1 MTTSSA
7 SATHPRILVT
17 GASGNVGRE
26 VVRALRA
33 RGVRVRA
40 AVSSSAS
47 RSDFGDGVETVHLD
61 LRDSTTFAS
70 AVQGCSGLFLLRPP
84 AIADTKRTLNP
95 FIDAARASGIG
106 PVVFLSVA
114 GAEKNKIVPHHA
126 VEAHLIA
133 RGGDFTLLRP
143 GFFAQNFGDAYRRDL
158 VEDDRLFVPAGD
170 GLVTFVD
177 ARDLG
182 EIAALALTQPERHRG
197 KGYTLTGPEPLSFA
211 EAARLFTAALSRPIR
226 YEPASIG
233 GYALHLRRR
242 GLPWG
247 QIAVQTILH
256 VGLRFGQASVVDPT
270 LASLLGRK
278 GRTLAEYV
286 RDHVSLWQPAATV
299 PRPPARPPRSIV
311 SLAR

>member
-1 MTTSSA
+1 MTT
-7 SATHPRILVT
+7 RVLVT

-33 RGVRVRA
+33 RGVPVRA
-40 AVSSSAS
+40 AASSLSSGAEPG
-47 RSDFGDGVETVHLD
+47 SDIETVKLD
-61 LRDSTTFAS
+61 LRDPATFAG
-70 AVQGCSGLFLLRPP
+70 AVQGCSALFLLRPP
-84 AIADTKRTLNP
+84 AIADTKSTLNP
-95 FIDAARASGIG
+95 FIDAARAGGIG

-126 VEAHLIA
+126 VEAHLIS

-158 VEDDRLFVPAGD
+158 VEDNRIYVPAGS

-182 EIAALALTQPERHRG
+182 EVAALALVEPERHRG
-197 KGYTLTGPEPLSFA
+197 AAYTLTGPEAVSFV
-211 EAARLFTAALSRPIR
+211 EAARIFTDALSRSIR
-226 YEPASIG
+226 YQPASVV
-233 GYALHLRRR
+233 GYALHLHRR

-270 LASLLGRK
+270 LATILGRK
-278 GRTLAEYV
+278 GRTLSDYA
-286 RDHVSLWQPAATV
+286 RDHVALWERAAGENAAEG
-299 PRPPARPPRSIV
+299 P
-311 SLAR
+311 L

>member
-1 MTTSSA
+1 MT
-7 SATHPRILVT
+7 PRVLVT

-26 VVRALRA
+26 VVRALHA
-33 RGVRVRA
+33 RGIPLRA
-40 AVSSSAS
+40 AVSSRRAVGVNLGA
-47 RSDFGDGVETVHLD
+47 DVETVKLD
-61 LRDSTTFAS
+61 LRDPGTFAA
-70 AVQGCSGLFLLRPP
+70 AVQGCSALFLLRPP

-95 FIDAARASGIG
+95 FIDAARAAGIG

-126 VEAHLIA
+126 VEAHLMA

-158 VEDDRLFVPAGD
+158 VQDDRIYVPAGD

-182 EIAALALTQPERHRG
+182 EIAALALSEPARHRG
-197 KGYTLTGPEPLSFA
+197 AAYTLTGPEPVSFA
-211 EAARLFTAALSRPIR
+211 EAARIFTEVLSRPVR
-226 YEPASIG
+226 YEPASVL
-233 GYALHLRRR
+233 GYALHLRQRE
-242 GLPWG
+242 LPWS

-270 LASLLGRK
+270 LSSLLGRK
-278 GRTLAEYV
+278 GRTLSGYV
-286 RDHVSLWQPAATV
+286 RDHAALWAREE
-299 PRPPARPPRSIV
+299 RP
-311 SLAR
+311 